1 MRTKTVTLE
10 VKLKVRVHDEFI
22 SDDNDAIAIG
32 SAVDRWAKHQPTVN
46 DGRVDIGILKMKVQP
61 S

>member
-32 SAVDRWAKHQPTVN
+32 AAVDRWSKNQPTVH